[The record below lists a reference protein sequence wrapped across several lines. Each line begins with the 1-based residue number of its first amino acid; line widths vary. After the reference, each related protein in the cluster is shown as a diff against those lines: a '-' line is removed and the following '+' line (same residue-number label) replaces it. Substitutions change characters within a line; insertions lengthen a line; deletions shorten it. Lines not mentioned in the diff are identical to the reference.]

1 MPSNPQKPGVKTT
14 EFWVT
19 IATVAGSLATMAQ
32 PFAEL
37 HPYVNAAALLTA
49 GVSSAAYAVSRAKTK
64 TGS

>member
-14 EFWVT
+14 EFWIT
-19 IATVAGSLATMAQ
+19 IATVSGSLATMAQ

-37 HPYVNAAALLTA
+37 NPYVNAAALLTA
-49 GVSSAAYAVSRAKTK
+49 GVSSAAYALSRAKTK